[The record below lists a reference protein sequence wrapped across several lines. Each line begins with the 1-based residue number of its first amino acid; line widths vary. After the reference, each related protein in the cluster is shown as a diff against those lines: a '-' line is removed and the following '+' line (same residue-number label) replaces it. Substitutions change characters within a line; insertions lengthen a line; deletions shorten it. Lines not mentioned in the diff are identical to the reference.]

1 MMKTKSKYRPAVRYS
16 EAFKIQLVREVES
29 GQINTQQC
37 RRKYGLA
44 GKSTL
49 QKWALKYGNGTI
61 GKVIRVE
68 IPKEVNEKAVLKQ
81 RIKDLERALAS
92 SNVELMLERE
102 YTLIACERAGI
113 EEVAA
118 FKKKAAGKRPTGG

>member
-1 MMKTKSKYRPAVRYS
+1 MKTKSQYQAVRYS

-29 GQINTQQC
+29 GQINREQC
-37 RRKYGLA
+37 RRKYGVR

-49 QKWALKYGNGTI
+49 QKWARKYGNGTI

-68 IPKEVNEKAVLKQ
+68 TPKEINEKAVLKQ

-102 YTLIACERAGI
+102 YTAMACERAGVDVD
-113 EEVAA
+113 E
-118 FKKKAAGKRPTGG
+118 FKKKVAGKRRTVG